1 MNQLITAALNR
12 LKSTAVNDNT
22 SEDNYNSGYKNR
34 DNNKIDISAKITS
47 DTIVKKKNA
56 PDLKVVE

>member
-1 MNQLITAALNR
+1 MDQLITAVLDR
-12 LKSTAVNDNT
+12 LKSTAVNDDV
-22 SEDNYNSGYKNR
+22 SEDDHNSGCESR
-34 DNNKIDISAKITS
+34 DDSEADIFAKTIS